1 LPSNIVDVI
10 KQQMH
15 AASDNGVT
23 GTKRKNGTATASNWR
38 QTISRAMLAYIADT
52 CRPLLDELGYQL

>member
-1 LPSNIVDVI
+1 
-10 KQQMH
+10 MH

-23 GTKRKNGTATASNWR
+23 GTQRKNGTATASNWR
-38 QTISRAMLAYIADT
+38 QTISRAMLAYITDT